1 MDSERDPSPYTE
13 SHYGKDG
20 IMSIS
25 EFEITSQK
33 RAQKQEKNLRRR
45 VYDSLNVLYAVG
57 VLEKQDKKVSCNKT
71 MVDELDDAYFEGD
84 DDEKDCTP
92 SSGSGPDFEIKEQPV
107 PKECFRIGDQTL
119 WLEREDAEDLR
130 KRIKDE
136 ECQLQ
141 AKIESDKI
149 LNAYMLNRVRT
160 KF

>member
-1 MDSERDPSPYTE
+1 MDSERDPSPYKE
-13 SHYGKDG
+13 SHHGKDG

-92 SSGSGPDFEIKEQPV
+92 SSGSGSAVIHIPSAPS
-107 PKECFRIGDQTL
+107 
-119 WLEREDAEDLR
+119 
-130 KRIKDE
+130 
-136 ECQLQ
+136 QLLLKGMHQ
-141 AKIESDKI
+141 SGTILSVFIE
-149 LNAYMLNRVRT
+149 L
-160 KF
+160 